1 MVLCQCPYAVSMAP
15 EHAGISSCH
24 GSACMCAHRALKLV
38 DVRLLGLFMAIA
50 FLKGRDVDRGD
61 GIESDIVIS
70 VYRSCVLA

>member
-1 MVLCQCPYAVSMAP
+1 MAP

-38 DVRLLGLFMAIA
+38 GCETAWLVHGFA